1 MSAPAVPR
9 ASASDLLGWRMRAL
23 GLAPDAVDASTDT
36 PADIPAGSGADRI
49 AAVASTLLALQG
61 QDWNAVRWALGV
73 RAPGTTLAD
82 LHDAFAD
89 GQLVRS
95 WPMRGT
101 IHVVAAEDIGW
112 MQAATNHRV
121 LPGAPKRRATIGL
134 DDDSLARMT
143 DVAIAELTGGKRLSR
158 TGLIEAWER
167 AGIDVPGPWRYHV
180 IWWLCQNQILVQGPV
195 DDDEPLLVL
204 AEEWITHPRQLAG
217 DEALAELAA
226 RFARGR
232 GPVLEKDLAW
242 WTGLTIR
249 ESRRAIAAAHDAG
262 RLAPVDID
270 APAGTGVALVASA
283 PRGGGPTRHWADPA
297 LLDAPA
303 ADPAADGRAL
313 LLPGF
318 DEYLLG
324 YTERAAMLDPEH
336 FERIVPGRN
345 GVFRGTVV
353 EAGRVTGTWQ
363 RKLLKHSARIEATPF
378 PGRAFDAAA
387 LAPSAAAWGAFH
399 GLPAEATIGDTDS

>member
-1 MSAPAVPR
+1 MTAPAAPR

-23 GLAPDAVDASTDT
+23 GLGQGAAGT
-36 PADIPAGSGADRI
+36 GSGPDRI
-49 AAVASTLLALQG
+49 AAVASTLLAMQG
-61 QDWNAVRWALGV
+61 QDWNAVRWALGA

-82 LHDAFAD
+82 LHGAFAD
-89 GQLVRS
+89 GRLVRS

-112 MQAATNHRV
+112 MQAATNHRI
-121 LPGAPKRRATIGL
+121 LPGAPKRRDTIGL

-158 TGLIEAWER
+158 SGLVDAWEH
-167 AGIDVPGPWRYHV
+167 AGIEVPGPWRYHV

-204 AEEWITHPRQLAG
+204 AEEWITSPRQLEG

-226 RFARGR
+226 RFALGR

-262 RLAPVDID
+262 RLAPVDIEVS
-270 APAGTGVALVASA
+270 AETGTTPGASA
-283 PRGGGPTRHWADPA
+283 RGGGPTRHWADPA
-297 LLDAPA
+297 LLDTPA
-303 ADPAADGRAL
+303 ADPAADARAL

-363 RKLLKHSARIEATPF
+363 RRLLKKSARIEATPF
-378 PGRAFDAAA
+378 PGRAFDAAS

-399 GLPAEATIGDTDS
+399 ETPAELTLGDADREDPDS